1 MAPLPWLLDLDPWSP
16 YGQFD
21 GQGPLNELEVEISDQ
36 LAKQQ

>member
-16 YGQFD
+16 YGQE
-21 GQGPLNELEVEISDQ
+21 PLNELEVEISDQ